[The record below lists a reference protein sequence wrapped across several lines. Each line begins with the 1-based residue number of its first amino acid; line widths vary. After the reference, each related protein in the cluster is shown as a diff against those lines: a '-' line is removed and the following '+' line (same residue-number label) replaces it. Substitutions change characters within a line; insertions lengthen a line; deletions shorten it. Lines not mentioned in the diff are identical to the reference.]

1 LATGDKSAA
10 KETRRYHGLRAM
22 QTRINWNRMLAAI
35 TTTGAAIGLGVG
47 VCVYA
52 SIAPE
57 SQLFGRTVVAGR
69 HVAELALTFDD
80 GPNDPWTGHLLDVLA
95 RHDVRATFFLIG
107 KYVRLRPE
115 LVREIRDAGH
125 LIGNHTVTHP
135 WLAVQ
140 SAWRVREELAGCNAA
155 LEDVLGQPVRFF
167 RPPHGSR
174 RPEVLRAAL
183 ELGLTAVMW
192 NAMGYDWRLNATA
205 DTIAAHL
212 ERGIV
217 RNRRRGRSS
226 NLLLHDGG
234 HLDFGAERS
243 QSVEAAR
250 LILARHKPGDK
261 RYVTVD
267 AWA

>member
-1 LATGDKSAA
+1 
-10 KETRRYHGLRAM
+10 M
-22 QTRINWNRMLAAI
+22 
-35 TTTGAAIGLGVG
+35 
-47 VCVYA
+47 
-52 SIAPE
+52 
-57 SQLFGRTVVAGR
+57 
-69 HVAELALTFDD
+69 
-80 GPNDPWTGHLLDVLA
+80 
-95 RHDVRATFFLIG
+95 
-107 KYVRLRPE
+107 RLRPE

-140 SAWRVREELAGCNAA
+140 NARRVREELAGCNAA
-155 LEDVLGQPVRFF
+155 LEDVLGGPVRFF

-192 NAMGYDWRLNATA
+192 NAMGYDWRVNATA
-205 DTIAAHL
+205 DAIAGHL